1 MDEFFRQRRQLLRS
15 EIKTINSSG
24 ATSLCNYQIQLILR
38 VMNLNEATER
48 NNRVHT
54 QFFHFIIIMVVFMLD
69 WYLHQTT
76 RICV

>member
-54 QFFHFIIIMVVFMLD
+54 QFFIIIVVFMLD